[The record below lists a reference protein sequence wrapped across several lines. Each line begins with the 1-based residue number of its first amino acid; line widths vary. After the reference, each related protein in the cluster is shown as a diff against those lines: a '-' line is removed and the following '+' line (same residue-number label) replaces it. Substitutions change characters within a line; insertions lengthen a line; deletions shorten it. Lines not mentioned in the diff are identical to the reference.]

1 MFIWETCAFQTQEL
15 LSSDSD
21 KQAIIFL
28 KDIPFHH
35 LQALVHY
42 IYHGEVNIAEDQLA
56 DLLSTAESLQI
67 KGLTDSDCKM
77 NNIEQRNPDDLAE
90 SLRLNQIG
98 QSINITETS
107 CEASSPD
114 SCEVAATLVAQGPSP
129 SLTSATLSLPFM
141 TTTSTTSLH
150 SLQQPI
156 YSSNPMASQVHWWV
170 YNDYKLCFINFIR
183 RQTITAWLSRWR
195 PSWTPRTTEV
205 RLVRMRNGVTLT
217 WQDLR
222 HLTRRN
228 LIKHNPTKHKLIK
241 HRHTKLRLLP
251 SLQRP

>member
-1 MFIWETCAFQTQEL
+1 MCSSPQEL
-15 LSSDSD
+15 LSNDCD

-28 KDIPFHH
+28 KDIPFQH

-90 SLRLNQIG
+90 SLRINQIG
-98 QSINITETS
+98 QSINIAETS

-114 SCEVAATLVAQGPSP
+114 SCEVTAALVTQGPSP
-129 SLTSATLSLPFM
+129 SLTSATLSLPFL
-141 TTTSTTSLH
+141 TTTSTSSLH

-156 YSSNPMASQVHWWV
+156 YTTNPMSSQV
-170 YNDYKLCFINFIR
+170 
-183 RQTITAWLSRWR
+183 
-195 PSWTPRTTEV
+195 
-205 RLVRMRNGVTLT
+205 M
-217 WQDLR
+217 
-222 HLTRRN
+222 
-228 LIKHNPTKHKLIK
+228 
-241 HRHTKLRLLP
+241 
-251 SLQRP
+251 